1 MRGPCLTWSG
11 QGEYLRAETSSVRRP
26 HRRPGILGLGLVV
39 PAVTAC
45 SSSSGDE
52 TEQVEEDSSSEEGE
66 TDSGDTEET
75 EPESDIE
82 E

>member
-1 MRGPCLTWSG
+1 MG
-11 QGEYLRAETSSVRRP
+11 AAA
-26 HRRPGILGLGLVV
+26 ILGLGLVL

-52 TEQVEEDSSSEEGE
+52 TEQVEEESGDSEETTDTE
-66 TDSGDTEET
+66 DSGDAEET
-75 EPESDIE
+75 DPEPDIE

>member
-1 MRGPCLTWSG
+1 MKDSKPWLRGARLGAAT
-11 QGEYLRAETSSVRRP
+11 
-26 HRRPGILGLGLVV
+26 ILGLGLVL

-52 TEQVEEDSSSEEGE
+52 TEQVEEESSDEE
-66 TDSGDTEET
+66 SGDLEET

>member
-1 MRGPCLTWSG
+1 MNDTKPWLRGARIGAAAL
-11 QGEYLRAETSSVRRP
+11 
-26 HRRPGILGLGLVV
+26 LGFGLVI

-45 SSSSGDE
+45 SSSSGEE
-52 TEQVEEDSSSEEGE
+52 TEQVEEDSDE
-66 TDSGDTEET
+66 DGDTEET

>member
-1 MRGPCLTWSG
+1 MKDTKPWLRGARLG
-11 QGEYLRAETSSVRRP
+11 AAA
-26 HRRPGILGLGLVV
+26 ILGLGLVM

-52 TEQVEEDSSSEEGE
+52 TEQVEEDSGDSE
-66 TDSGDTEET
+66 DSGDTEET
-75 EPESDIE
+75 DPEPDIE

>member
-1 MRGPCLTWSG
+1 MKDTKPWVRGARLG
-11 QGEYLRAETSSVRRP
+11 AAA
-26 HRRPGILGLGLVV
+26 ILGLGLVM
-39 PAVTAC
+39 PAITAC

-52 TEQVEEDSSSEEGE
+52 TEQVEEE
-66 TDSGDTEET
+66 SGDEESGDLEET

>member
-1 MRGPCLTWSG
+1 MKDTRPWLRGARLG
-11 QGEYLRAETSSVRRP
+11 AAA
-26 HRRPGILGLGLVV
+26 ILGLGLVL

-52 TEQVEEDSSSEEGE
+52 TEQVEEDSGDSEETTDTE
-66 TDSGDTEET
+66 DSGDAEET
-75 EPESDIE
+75 DPEPDIE

>member
-1 MRGPCLTWSG
+1 MSSTRPWLRGARLG
-11 QGEYLRAETSSVRRP
+11 AAV
-26 HRRPGILGLGLVV
+26 ILGFGLVV

-45 SSSSGDE
+45 SSSSGEE
-52 TEQVEEDSSSEEGE
+52 TEQVEEE
-66 TDSGDTEET
+66 SGDEGDGDLEET

>member
-1 MRGPCLTWSG
+1 MSSTRPWLRGARLG
-11 QGEYLRAETSSVRRP
+11 AAV
-26 HRRPGILGLGLVV
+26 ILGFGLVV

-45 SSSSGDE
+45 SSSSGEE
-52 TEQVEEDSSSEEGE
+52 TEQVEEE
-66 TDSGDTEET
+66 SGDEEDGDLEET

>member
-1 MRGPCLTWSG
+1 MKDTKPWLRG
-11 QGEYLRAETSSVRRP
+11 VRI
-26 HRRPGILGLGLVV
+26 GAAAILGIGLVL

-52 TEQVEEDSSSEEGE
+52 TEQVEEDSGSENGE
-66 TDSGDTEET
+66 DAEEA
-75 EPESDIE
+75 EPEPDIE

>member
-1 MRGPCLTWSG
+1 MKDSKPWLRGARLG
-11 QGEYLRAETSSVRRP
+11 AAA
-26 HRRPGILGLGLVV
+26 ILGLGLVM

-52 TEQVEEDSSSEEGE
+52 TEQVEEESSDSEDGE
-66 TDSGDTEET
+66 DTEEA
-75 EPESDIE
+75 EPEADIE

>member
-1 MRGPCLTWSG
+1 MKDSKPWLRGARLGAAT
-11 QGEYLRAETSSVRRP
+11 
-26 HRRPGILGLGLVV
+26 ILGLGLVL

-52 TEQVEEDSSSEEGE
+52 TEQVEEESSDE
-66 TDSGDTEET
+66 SGDLEET

>member
-1 MRGPCLTWSG
+1 MKDSKPWMRGARLG
-11 QGEYLRAETSSVRRP
+11 AAA
-26 HRRPGILGLGLVV
+26 ILGLGLVM

-52 TEQVEEDSSSEEGE
+52 TEQVEEESGDEESSE
-66 TDSGDTEET
+66 SGDLEET

>member
-1 MRGPCLTWSG
+1 MKDSRPWLRGARLG
-11 QGEYLRAETSSVRRP
+11 AVA
-26 HRRPGILGLGLVV
+26 ILGLGLVL

-45 SSSSGDE
+45 SSPASEE
-52 TEQVEEDSSSEEGE
+52 TEQVEEDSGDSE
-66 TDSGDTEET
+66 DSGDTEET

>member
-1 MRGPCLTWSG
+1 MKDSKPWMRGARLG
-11 QGEYLRAETSSVRRP
+11 AAA
-26 HRRPGILGLGLVV
+26 ILGLGLVM
-39 PAVTAC
+39 PAITAC

-52 TEQVEEDSSSEEGE
+52 TEQVEEESGDEESSE
-66 TDSGDTEET
+66 SGDLEET

>member
-1 MRGPCLTWSG
+1 MKDTKPWLRGARVG
-11 QGEYLRAETSSVRRP
+11 AAA
-26 HRRPGILGLGLVV
+26 ILGLGLVM

-52 TEQVEEDSSSEEGE
+52 TEQVEEDSGDSEDGDTSDSDLEE
-66 TDSGDTEET
+66 TDP
-75 EPESDIE
+75 EPDIE

>member
-1 MRGPCLTWSG
+1 MKDSKPWVRGARLG
-11 QGEYLRAETSSVRRP
+11 AAA
-26 HRRPGILGLGLVV
+26 ILGLGLVM
-39 PAVTAC
+39 PAITAC

-52 TEQVEEDSSSEEGE
+52 TEQVEEESGDEESSE
-66 TDSGDTEET
+66 SGDLEET

>member
-1 MRGPCLTWSG
+1 MKDSKPWVRGARLG
-11 QGEYLRAETSSVRRP
+11 AAA
-26 HRRPGILGLGLVV
+26 ILGLGLVL

-52 TEQVEEDSSSEEGE
+52 TEQVEEDSGDSE
-66 TDSGDTEET
+66 DSGDTSDLE
-75 EPESDIE
+75 ESDPEPDVE

>member
-1 MRGPCLTWSG
+1 MKQTKPWLRGARLG
-11 QGEYLRAETSSVRRP
+11 AAA
-26 HRRPGILGLGLVV
+26 ILGLGLVL

-52 TEQVEEDSSSEEGE
+52 TEQVEEESGSEDGDDEGGDLEE
-66 TDSGDTEET
+66 TDP
-75 EPESDIE
+75 EPDIE